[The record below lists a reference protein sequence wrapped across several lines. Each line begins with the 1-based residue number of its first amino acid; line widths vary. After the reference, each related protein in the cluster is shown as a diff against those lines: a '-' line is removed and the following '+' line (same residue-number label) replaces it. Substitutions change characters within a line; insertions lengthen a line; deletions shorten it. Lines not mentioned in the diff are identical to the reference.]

1 MGATVSRAE
10 PDLTHSVGGPVM
22 YDGVGQLDNAE
33 PEARPD
39 FLTFTAEPLTEPL
52 DVVGVPRVGLYV
64 RGTAPTTDF
73 FVRLCDVTPRG
84 ASLNLTEQRGVAP
97 PWTKGLPSGQ
107 ILCLPPAPRAARRF
121 MGQHRSGW
129 VVLRRWCRMA
139 VTRCRRR
146 GRAGGT
152 GWRVPR
158 R

>member
-64 RGTAPTTDF
+64 RGTAPDH
-73 FVRLCDVTPRG
+73 RLLCRALRCHPSWRVTQPH
-84 ASLNLTEQRGVAP
+84 
-97 PWTKGLPSGQ
+97 
-107 ILCLPPAPRAARRF
+107 RAAR
-121 MGQHRSGW
+121 
-129 VVLRRWCRMA
+129 
-139 VTRCRRR
+139 
-146 GRAGGT
+146 GRPALD
-152 GWRVPR
+152 
-158 R
+158 